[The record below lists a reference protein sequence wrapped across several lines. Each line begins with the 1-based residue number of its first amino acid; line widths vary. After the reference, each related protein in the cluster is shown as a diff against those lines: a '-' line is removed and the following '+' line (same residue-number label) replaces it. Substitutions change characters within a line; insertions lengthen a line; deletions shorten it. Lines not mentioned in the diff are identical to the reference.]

1 MDRRNIPELGALE
14 EQRRI
19 IRLPPEIDIAVTAR
33 VMRLIDTVPFGRL
46 KNISQLGLV
55 TLVYP
60 GANHSRWEHSLGV
73 YRLALRLLNR
83 LSSDERFC
91 QLVSDEQAELF
102 LLGALLHDIGHWPY
116 CHPLEDMALAEIP
129 RHESLAR
136 RLICEGAIAELIDR
150 DWKLQ
155 PTAVADLIAPDR
167 NYRKV
172 DLLSNMLSGPIDI
185 DKMDYLVRDSFH
197 AGVPYGKNFDQQ
209 RLISSMC
216 LGENEQ
222 ELAIVDKGRTA
233 AEMMVFARYVM
244 FSEVYWH
251 HAVRSG
257 TAMLQRAV
265 FRLRSDTQL
274 SAWQSMT
281 EAEMVGD
288 LRARGKNRSSER
300 LVEGIFGAERILY
313 KRLCQF
319 NYVERPEMH
328 SQLARKPFEIL
339 VRIGERFADLA
350 SAEFNLTIDPDE
362 VLIDAPPVK
371 LEVQFRVQVKT
382 SQGFKF
388 LGDVS
393 PVVQTLATRQ
403 FDDYVKKVRVFIAP
417 RLKPRLDRPDKIQN
431 LLQQAIAEAG

>member
-1 MDRRNIPELGALE
+1 M
-14 EQRRI
+14 
-19 IRLPPEIDIAVTAR
+19 
-33 VMRLIDTVPFGRL
+33 
-46 KNISQLGLV
+46 
-55 TLVYP
+55 
-60 GANHSRWEHSLGV
+60 
-73 YRLALRLLNR
+73 RLLNR
-83 LSSDERFC
+83 LSTDERFC
-91 QLVSDEQAELF
+91 QLVSNSQAELF

-116 CHPLEDMALAEIP
+116 CHPLEDMALPEIP
-129 RHESLAR
+129 RHENLAR
-136 RLICEGAIAELIDR
+136 ELICQGPIADCIAR
-150 DWKLQ
+150 DWKLE
-155 PTAVADLIAPDR
+155 PSAVADLIAPDR
-167 NYRKV
+167 RNRRA
-172 DLLSNMLSGPIDI
+172 DLLYNMLSGPIDI

-257 TAMLQRAV
+257 TAMLQRTV
-265 FRLRSDTQL
+265 FRLRSLSQF
-274 SAWQSMT
+274 SAWQAMC
-281 EAEMVGD
+281 EAEMVSD
-288 LRARGKNRSSER
+288 LRGRAKNSGSEA
-300 LVEGIFGAERILY
+300 LVEGIFGSQRSLF

-328 SQLARKPFEIL
+328 SQLARKPFNVL
-339 VRIGERFADLA
+339 VQIAERFAELA
-350 SAEFNLTIDPDE
+350 SAQFHLSIHPDE

-382 SQGFKF
+382 SQGFKA

-403 FDDYVKKVRVFIAP
+403 FDDYVKKVRVFVAP
-417 RLKPRLDRPDKIQN
+417 NLKSRLDQPERVQE
-431 LLQQAIAEAG
+431 LLEQSIADVG

>member
-1 MDRRNIPELGALE
+1 MDRRDIPELGALE

-19 IRLPPEIDIAVTAR
+19 IRLPPETDIAVTAR
-33 VMRLIDTVPFGRL
+33 VMRIIDTIPFRRL

-55 TLVYP
+55 ALVYP

-83 LSSDERFC
+83 LSTDERFC
-91 QLVSDEQAELF
+91 QLVSNEQAELF

-116 CHPLEDMALAEIP
+116 CHPLEDMALPEIP
-129 RHESLAR
+129 RHENLAR
-136 RLICEGAIAELIDR
+136 ELICQGPIAERIEH

-155 PTAVADLIAPDR
+155 PNAVADLIAPDR
-167 NYRKV
+167 KSRRA
-172 DLLSNMLSGPIDI
+172 DLLYNMLSGPIDI

-265 FRLRSDTQL
+265 YRLRSLSQL
-274 SAWQSMT
+274 NAWQAMS

-288 LRARGKNRSSER
+288 LRGRAKNRGSER
-300 LVEGIFGAERILY
+300 LVEGIFGSQRALY

-328 SQLARKPFEIL
+328 SQLARKPFDVL
-339 VRIGERFADLA
+339 VRVAERFAELA
-350 SAEFNLTIDPDE
+350 AAKFNTSIHPDE

-382 SQGFKF
+382 SQGFKV

-403 FDDYVKKVRVFIAP
+403 FDDYVKKVRVFVAP
-417 RLKPRLDRPDKIQN
+417 HLKPRLDQPDEIQN
-431 LLQQAIAEAG
+431 LLQQAIADAG

>member
-1 MDRRNIPELGALE
+1 MDRREIPELGALE
-14 EQRRI
+14 EQRLI
-19 IRLPPEIDIAVTAR
+19 IRLPPETDIAVTAR
-33 VMRLIDTVPFGRL
+33 VMRLIDTVPFRRL
-46 KNISQLGLV
+46 KHISQLGLV
-55 TLVYP
+55 ALVYP
-60 GANHSRWEHSLGV
+60 GANHSRWEHSIGV

-83 LSSDERFC
+83 LSTDERFC
-91 QLVSDEQAELF
+91 QLVSNEQAELF
-102 LLGALLHDIGHWPY
+102 LLSALLHDIGHWPF
-116 CHPLEDMALAEIP
+116 CHPLEDMALPEIP
-129 RHESLAR
+129 RHENLAR
-136 RLICEGAIAELIDR
+136 ELICHGPLAERIEK
-150 DWKLQ
+150 DWKLD
-155 PTAVADLIAPDR
+155 PNAVADLIAPDR
-167 NYRKV
+167 KNRRA
-172 DLLSNMLSGPIDI
+172 DLLYNMLSGPIDI

-265 FRLRSDTQL
+265 YRMMNVTQL
-274 SAWQSMT
+274 TAWQRMV
-281 EAEMVGD
+281 EAEMIAD
-288 LRARGKNRSSER
+288 LRNRVQKRGSES
-300 LVEGIFGAERILY
+300 LVEGIFGAERALY

-328 SQLARKPFEIL
+328 SQLARKPFGVL
-339 VRIGERFADLA
+339 VQIAERFAELA
-350 SAEFNLTIDPDE
+350 SAKFGVSIHPDE

-382 SQGFKF
+382 SQGFKV

-403 FDDYVKKVRVFIAP
+403 FDDYVKKVRVFVAP
-417 RLKPRLDRPDKIQN
+417 HLKSHLNDPDAIQD
-431 LLQQAIAEAG
+431 LLQQAIGIS

>member
-1 MDRRNIPELGALE
+1 MDRRDIPELGALE

-33 VMRLIDTVPFGRL
+33 VMRLIDTIPFRRL

-55 TLVYP
+55 ALVYP

-73 YRLALRLLNR
+73 YRLALKLLNR
-83 LSSDERFC
+83 LSTDERFC
-91 QLVSDEQAELF
+91 QLVSNEQAELF

-116 CHPLEDMALAEIP
+116 CHPLEDMALPEIP
-129 RHESLAR
+129 RHENLAR
-136 RLICEGAIAELIDR
+136 ELICHGPIAERIEG

-155 PTAVADLIAPDR
+155 PSAVADLIAPDR
-167 NYRKV
+167 KSRRA
-172 DLLSNMLSGPIDI
+172 DLLYNMLSGPIDI

-197 AGVPYGKNFDQQ
+197 AGVPYGRNFDQQ

-265 FRLRSDTQL
+265 YRLRSLSQL
-274 SAWQSMT
+274 NAWQAMS

-288 LRARGKNRSSER
+288 LRGRAKNRGSER
-300 LVEGIFGAERILY
+300 LVEGIFGSQRALY

-328 SQLARKPFEIL
+328 SQLARKPFDVL
-339 VRIGERFADLA
+339 VRVAERFAELA
-350 SAEFNLTIDPDE
+350 AAKFNTSIHPDE

-382 SQGFKF
+382 SQGFKV

-403 FDDYVKKVRVFIAP
+403 FDDYVKKVRVFVAP
-417 RLKPRLDRPDKIQN
+417 HLKAQLDQPDEIQN
-431 LLQQAIAEAG
+431 LLQHAIAEAG

>member
-1 MDRRNIPELGALE
+1 MDRREIPELGALE

-19 IRLPPEIDIAVTAR
+19 IRLPPENDIAVTAR
-33 VMRLIDTVPFGRL
+33 VMRIIDTVPFRRL
-46 KNISQLGLV
+46 KHISQLGLV
-55 TLVYP
+55 ALVYP
-60 GANHSRWEHSLGV
+60 GANHSRWEHSIGV
-73 YRLALRLLNR
+73 YRLATRLLNR
-83 LSSDERFC
+83 LSTDERFC
-91 QLVSDEQAELF
+91 QLVSNEQAELF
-102 LLGALLHDIGHWPY
+102 LLSALLHDIGHWPF
-116 CHPLEDMALAEIP
+116 CHPLEDTALPAIP
-129 RHESLAR
+129 RHENLAR
-136 RLICEGAIAELIDR
+136 ELIGHGPIAELIEK
-150 DWKLQ
+150 DWKLD
-155 PTAVADLIAPDR
+155 PNAVSDLIAPDR
-167 NYRKV
+167 KNRRT
-172 DLLSNMLSGPIDI
+172 DLLYNMLSGPIDI

-265 FRLRSDTQL
+265 YRLLNATQL
-274 SAWQSMT
+274 QVWQGMV
-281 EAEMVGD
+281 EAEMITD
-288 LRARGKNRSSER
+288 LRNRAKNRGSER
-300 LVEGIFGAERILY
+300 LVEGIFGAERALY

-328 SQLARKPFEIL
+328 SQLARKPFGVL
-339 VRIGERFADLA
+339 VQIAERFAELA
-350 SAEFNLTIDPDE
+350 AAKFGLSIHPDE

-382 SQGFKF
+382 SQGFKV

-403 FDDYVKKVRVFIAP
+403 FDDYVKKVRVFVAP
-417 RLKPRLDRPDKIQN
+417 HLKSYLNDPDIIQD
-431 LLQQAIAEAG
+431 LLQQAIGNL

>member
-1 MDRRNIPELGALE
+1 
-14 EQRRI
+14 
-19 IRLPPEIDIAVTAR
+19 
-33 VMRLIDTVPFGRL
+33 
-46 KNISQLGLV
+46 
-55 TLVYP
+55 
-60 GANHSRWEHSLGV
+60 
-73 YRLALRLLNR
+73 
-83 LSSDERFC
+83 
-91 QLVSDEQAELF
+91 
-102 LLGALLHDIGHWPY
+102 
-116 CHPLEDMALAEIP
+116 
-129 RHESLAR
+129 
-136 RLICEGAIAELIDR
+136 
-150 DWKLQ
+150 
-155 PTAVADLIAPDR
+155 
-167 NYRKV
+167 
-172 DLLSNMLSGPIDI
+172 MLSGPIDI

-265 FRLRSDTQL
+265 FRLRSNSHL
-274 SAWQSMT
+274 NAWQSMN
-281 EAEMVGD
+281 EAEMVSD
-288 LRARGKNRSSER
+288 LRSRGKNRSSER
-300 LVEGIFGAERILY
+300 LLEGIFGAERCLY

-328 SQLARKPFEIL
+328 SQLARKPFEVL
-339 VRIGERFADLA
+339 VRIGERFSELA
-350 SAEFNLTIDPDE
+350 SAKFNLPIDPDE

-382 SQGFKF
+382 EQGFKF

-403 FDDYVKKVRVFIAP
+403 FDDYVKKVRVFVAP
-417 RLKPRLDRPDKIQN
+417 RLKSRLDRPDEIQN

>member
-19 IRLPPEIDIAVTAR
+19 IRLPPEIDIAVTTR
-33 VMRLIDTVPFGRL
+33 VMRLIDTVPFRRL
-46 KNISQLGLV
+46 KHISQLGLV
-55 TLVYP
+55 SLVYP

-102 LLGALLHDIGHWPY
+102 LLGSLLHDIGHWPY

-129 RHESLAR
+129 RHENLAR
-136 RLICEGAIAELIDR
+136 RLICEGSIAELIDR

-155 PTAVADLIAPDR
+155 PTAVADLIAPAR
-167 NYRKV
+167 NQRKV

-265 FRLRSDTQL
+265 FRLRSNSHL
-274 SAWQSMT
+274 NAWQSMN
-281 EAEMVGD
+281 EAEMVSD
-288 LRARGKNRSSER
+288 LRSRGKNRSSER
-300 LVEGIFGAERILY
+300 LLEGIFGAERCLY

-328 SQLARKPFEIL
+328 SQLARKPFEVL
-339 VRIGERFADLA
+339 VRIGERFSELA
-350 SAEFNLTIDPDE
+350 SAKFNLPIDPDE

-382 SQGFKF
+382 EQGFKF

-403 FDDYVKKVRVFIAP
+403 FDDYVKKVRVFVAP
-417 RLKPRLDRPDKIQN
+417 RLKSRLDRPDEIQN

>member
-1 MDRRNIPELGALE
+1 MDRRDIPELGALE

-19 IRLPPEIDIAVTAR
+19 IRLPPETDIAVTAR
-33 VMRLIDTVPFGRL
+33 VMRIIDSIPFRRL
-46 KNISQLGLV
+46 SHITQLGLV
-55 TLVYP
+55 ALVYP

-73 YRLALRLLNR
+73 YRLALRLLSR
-83 LSSDERFC
+83 LSTDQRFC
-91 QLVSDEQAELF
+91 ALVSKPQAELF
-102 LLGALLHDIGHWPY
+102 VLSALLHDIGHWPF
-116 CHPLEDMALAEIP
+116 CHPLEDMALPEIP
-129 RHESLAR
+129 RHEDLAR
-136 RLICEGAIAELIDR
+136 ELICQGPVAELIER
-150 DWKLQ
+150 DWQLQ
-155 PTAVADLIAPDR
+155 PTEVADLIAPDR
-167 NYRKV
+167 KNRRT
-172 DLLSNMLSGPIDI
+172 DLLYNMLSGPIDI

-251 HAVRSG
+251 HAVRSA

-265 FRLRSDTQL
+265 YRLRSHSQL
-274 SAWQSMT
+274 CSWQKMN

-288 LRARGKNRSSER
+288 LRATAKRTSSEK
-300 LVEGIFGAERILY
+300 LIEGIFGTERALY

-328 SQLARKPFEIL
+328 RQLARKPFELL
-339 VRIGERFADLA
+339 VKTAECFAELA
-350 SAEFNLTIDPDE
+350 SAKFGISIHPDE

-382 SQGFKF
+382 SQGFQV

-403 FDDYVKKVRVFIAP
+403 FDDYVKKVRLFVAP
-417 RLKPRLDRPDKIQN
+417 HLKAKLNQPEEIQN
-431 LLQQAIAEAG
+431 LLQQAIAATG